1 MTGRSEGRPREGAR
15 RALRLA
21 VREEPDVVMARQAVR
36 AVAREAGLAASA
48 VEAIATAVSEIARNI
63 VVHSRGGE
71 IAVRRVEER
80 GRHGVEVVA
89 RDEAPGIADPER
101 AMQDR
106 VVRHSLE
113 SAPEG
118 ENRCIPVMGLRMGQ
132 TDGHMAFDVV
142 PVEVRQHLQLF
153 ERVCRATEI
162 AIEIGKLFAS
172 RDQRR

>member
-101 AMQDR
+101 AMQDGYSTSNGLGLGLPGAR
-106 VVRHSLE
+106 RLVDVFTLE
-113 SAPEG
+113 SAP
-118 ENRCIPVMGLRMGQ
+118 
-132 TDGHMAFDVV
+132 
-142 PVEVRQHLQLF
+142 
-153 ERVCRATEI
+153 
-162 AIEIGKLFAS
+162 GKGTTVTLKKWVHGS
-172 RDQRR
+172 GD